1 MPEMQALKVTK
12 PDHNPGAAG
21 ELKKVPVP
29 EPKNAEVVIKLLLRP
44 VNPADVFTLMV
55 SGLLISF
62 KGIADIHDASMAVQY
77 VRS

>member
-1 MPEMQALKVTK
+1 MPEMQALKVSK

-29 EPKNAEVVIKLLLRP
+29 EPKGAEVLVKLLLRP

-55 SGLLISF
+55 SAFILIDGVDRDF
-62 KGIADIHDASMAVQY
+62 IVWP
-77 VRS
+77 

>member
-12 PDHNPGAAG
+12 PDHNPGAAS

-29 EPKNAEVVIKLLLRP
+29 EPKNAEVLVKLLLRP

-55 SGLLISF
+55 SGLVF
-62 KGIADIHDASMAVQY
+62 KGIAGIQDASMAVQC